1 MKIRIHDQTRSRT
14 LYKLIYRGIFYPAF
28 FLCACERSFETAS
41 FCLKFWLFSSRR
53 PRKLILSIF
62 SKSKRPFEKQITPR
76 WITYLYLSMDKIWA
90 KMIFWLWPRNFDFA
104 RFLQTFALKF
114 SSSETKIE
122 LILTP
127 SDRPF
132 HSFFQLLTW
141 TSSGKSVDMGKSTLK
156 LVKLPNLIMIRLK
169 RAKIQPPQ
177 IREILQT
184 FVWLLQSMA
193 LVSFRRRLFRKNLGN
208 LR

>member
-127 SDRPF
+127 SDGPF

-141 TSSGKSVDMGKSTLK
+141 TSSGKSGDIRKSALK
-156 LVKLPNLIMIRLK
+156 LVKLPNLIVICLK

-177 IREILQT
+177 IGEILQT
-184 FVWLLQSMA
+184 FVWLLQNMA

>member
-1 MKIRIHDQTRSRT
+1 MSEND
-14 LYKLIYRGIFYPAF
+14 
-28 FLCACERSFETAS
+28 FLTVAAKFR
-41 FCLKFWLFSSRR
+41 FC
-53 PRKLILSIF
+53 SIF
-62 SKSKRPFEKQITPR
+62 
-76 WITYLYLSMDKIWA
+76 
-90 KMIFWLWPRNFDFA
+90 
-104 RFLQTFALKF
+104 
-114 SSSETKIE
+114 SETKIE

-184 FVWLLQSMA
+184 FVWLSQSMA